1 MEYDEEGNPK
11 DEKMMTFWEHISE
24 LRSRVK
30 TSLVV
35 FVVTFFGFYM
45 LSDRLLTFLWNHFIG
60 AYNLTL
66 VAPSVMSGFVTQLNL
81 ALILASTYTLP
92 VFMYEMFAFIDPA
105 INRKH
110 KSVALKIIFSATF
123 LFICGVAFV
132 YFIMLPML
140 LEFFVSQNSSV
151 GAVNLFTIEQF
162 FEFIMFN
169 LFVGGLIFQ
178 TPLIIVGLNRIG
190 IVPKEW
196 LVNSRRMA
204 YLVILI
210 ISGIITPDHSIISQM
225 VLGGMMIILFEIS
238 LIFSK

>member
-11 DEKMMTFWEHISE
+11 DEKMMTIWEHIAE

-45 LSDRLLTFLWNHFIG
+45 LSDRLLNFLWNHFIG

-66 VAPSVMSGFVTQLNL
+66 LAPSVMSGFVTQLNL
-81 ALILASTYTLP
+81 ALILACTYTLP
-92 VFMYEMFAFIDPA
+92 VFMYEMFKFVDPA

-110 KSVALKIIFSATF
+110 KSIALKIIFSATF
-123 LFICGVAFV
+123 LFMAGVAFV

-140 LEFFVSQNSSV
+140 LDFFIKNNS
-151 GAVNLFTIEQF
+151 NLGLSNFFTVEQF
-162 FEFIMFN
+162 FEFVMFN

-178 TPLIIVGLNRIG
+178 TPLIIIMLNRIG
-190 IVPKEW
+190 IVPKKW
-196 LVNSRRMA
+196 LAKSRGII
-204 YLVILI
+204 YVVVLVIA
-210 ISGIITPDHSIISQM
+210 GILTPDHSIISQLVM
-225 VLGGMMIILFEIS
+225 GGMMIVLFEIS
-238 LIFSK
+238 LLFSK